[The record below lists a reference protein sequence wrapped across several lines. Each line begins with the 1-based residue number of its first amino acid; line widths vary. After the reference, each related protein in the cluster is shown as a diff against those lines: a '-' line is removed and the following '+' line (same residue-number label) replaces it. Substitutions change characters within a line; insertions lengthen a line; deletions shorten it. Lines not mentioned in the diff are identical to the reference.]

1 MNIQFSIRRFIPYFI
16 LRHQNLRQ
24 LICLNLF
31 LLVLFNF
38 VATISFSQISQNGI
52 FFQAVAKDNYDNPA
66 NRRQLFLQS
75 TIIQSNVNGTKVL
88 IEEFQTSTDQM
99 GIFNFTIG
107 KGVRKGG
114 KFSNLNE
121 IDWPNGPYYLNI
133 KIVIKPVAPGAN
145 WDYTKEWIDF
155 GTTPF
160 GTVPYALFAS
170 SSGDL
175 GNKVNISDSILRYVT
190 PTQLAAKSFDIS
202 PILKSLSEKLDK
214 VDGKQLSSNDY
225 TNAEKIK
232 LNEISGI
239 NTGDETL
246 LSIKSKLG
254 ITVLNGVNT
263 GDQDLSP
270 FASKLALDVNT
281 KIFDSVL
288 SQKVNI
294 ADLNNILALKPN
306 LSDLN
311 SRLDLKANNTDVSTG
326 LLLKV
331 DKVIGMG
338 LSSNDYTATDKLKLT
353 NISGINTGDQDLSL
367 YATKAGLAL
376 KVDHLMGKELSSN
389 DYTTIEKNKLAA
401 ISGINTGDQNLSA
414 YATIANLGLKA
425 NITDVNTSLALK
437 ANSNDLITL
446 LNTKANL
453 TDVNS
458 SLSLMVN
465 IADLNSGL
473 NLKVDKEAG
482 KVLSSNDYTS
492 ADKLK
497 LSNITG
503 VNTGDQDLSLLATI
517 SNLSLKANSDD
528 VNSSLAL
535 KANSADVTSSLA
547 LKANITDINT
557 SLGLKANSADVTSS
571 LALKANITD
580 INTSLGLKANST
592 DVTSSLALK
601 ANITDIN
608 TSLGLKA
615 NNTDV
620 NSSLALKA
628 NSLDMTTSLGLKA
641 NSIDVV
647 TGLSLKEEQLN
658 KSAASN
664 LGGTAANDILYP
676 TQKAVKAYVD
686 GQISSGGVSDAS
698 ILTRHI
704 ASLNIT
710 TPLIADA
717 SITDIK
723 ISNGINQSKV
733 GLGNVENTALSTWQ
747 GGTNLTNVGTIISG
761 TWSGT
766 SISVAHGGTG
776 ASTTADARFNLGLVI
791 GQDVQSLLTTTQ
803 LAVLSNTSNSNTG
816 DETIASIKTK
826 LGITTLS
833 GVNTGDQDL
842 SSFATIT
849 NLALKANTAD
859 MTTSLGLKANAT
871 DLTSGLALKA
881 NTSDMTTS
889 LGLKAN
895 ATDLSS
901 GLALKANTSDMTTS
915 LGLKANTS
923 DLTSGLALKANTSDM
938 TTSLGLKANA
948 TDLSSGLALKAN
960 TSDMTTSLGLKANT
974 TDLTAGL
981 ALKVDKITG
990 KELSTNDYSTA
1001 EKDKLAAISGT
1012 NTGDQDVSSF
1022 ATITNLALKANTSD
1036 MTTSLGLK
1044 ANTADMTTSLGL
1056 KANTSD
1062 MTTSLGLKANTA
1074 DMTTSLGLK
1083 ANTSDMTTSL
1093 GLKAN
1098 ATDLTSGLALKVD
1111 KVTGKELSTNDY
1123 TTIEKNK
1130 LTAITGTNTG
1140 DQDLSSFATALSLA
1154 DKANTTDV
1162 TTSLS
1167 LKANLISPTLT
1178 SPVLGDATATSVIA
1192 SSDIKAK
1199 RYIQYA
1205 TTAISSTS
1213 TTNFDLSRG
1222 NVIQVNLAT
1231 SIAEITFTNE
1241 AVGTYLIKFKQT
1253 VGSKTVNFPDTWL
1266 WSGGVEPVVSATLG
1280 RTDIVTLIYDGTN
1293 YYAAI
1298 VQNFF

>member
-88 IEEFQTSTDQM
+88 IEEFQTTTDQM

-114 KFSNLNE
+114 KFYNLNE

-160 GTVPYALFAS
+160 GTVPYALYAS

-175 GNKVNISDSILRYVT
+175 ENKVNVSDSILRYVT

-214 VDGKQLSSNDY
+214 VDGKQLTSNDY

-270 FASKLALDVNT
+270 FVTKLALDVNT
-281 KIFDSVL
+281 KVFDSAL

-294 ADLNNILALKPN
+294 ADLNNFLALKPN

-311 SRLDLKANNTDVSTG
+311 SSLDLKANNTDVSTG

-376 KVDHLMGKELSSN
+376 KVDHLIGKDLSSN

-401 ISGINTGDQNLSA
+401 ISGINTGDQNLSS

-437 ANSNDLITL
+437 VNSNDLITL

-473 NLKVDKEAG
+473 NLKVDKEVG
-482 KVLSSNDYTS
+482 KVLSSNDYTTT
-492 ADKLK
+492 DKLK

-557 SLGLKANSADVTSS
+557 SLGLKANNTDVTSS

-580 INTSLGLKANST
+580 INTSLGLKANSA

-601 ANITDIN
+601 AN
-608 TSLGLKA
+608 
-615 NNTDV
+615 
-620 NSSLALKA
+620 SS
-628 NSLDMTTSLGLKA
+628 DMTTSLGLKA
-641 NSIDVV
+641 NAIDVL

-704 ASLNIT
+704 APLNIT
-710 TPLIADA
+710 TTLIADA

-733 GLGNVENTALSTWQ
+733 GLGNVENTAISTWQ
-747 GGTNLTNVGTIISG
+747 GSSNLNNLGTITSG
-761 TWSGT
+761 IWSGT
-766 SISVAHGGTG
+766 SVAISHGGTG

-871 DLTSGLALKA
+871 DLS
-881 NTSDMTTS
+881 
-889 LGLKAN
+889 
-895 ATDLSS
+895 
-901 GLALKANTSDMTTS
+901 
-915 LGLKANTS
+915 
-923 DLTSGLALKANTSDM
+923 SGLALKANTSDM

-981 ALKVDKITG
+981 ALKVDKVTG
-990 KELSTNDYSTA
+990 KELSTNDYTTA
-1001 EKDKLAAISGT
+1001 EKTKLAAIIGT
-1012 NTGDQDVSSF
+1012 NTGDQDLSSF

-1062 MTTSLGLKANTA
+1062 MTTSLGLKANT
-1074 DMTTSLGLK
+1074 
-1083 ANTSDMTTSL
+1083 
-1093 GLKAN
+1093 
-1098 ATDLTSGLALKVD
+1098 TDLTSGLALKVD

-1123 TTIEKNK
+1123 TTAEKNK

-1162 TTSLS
+1162 TTSIA
-1167 LKANLISPTLT
+1167 LKANLISPTLVT
-1178 SPVLGDATATSVIA
+1178 PILGDATATSVTA